1 MAELK
6 EGVAVVTVGRTAPIP
21 PGPQLAKDSLPVV
34 IASDQEAVPVVVQ
47 NQQISEVS
55 LSLLGIPRAEVALG
69 IFADVTTYDINP
81 NEWASEGTG
90 TTTHIPTESAA
101 KVSLG
106 AGATNAYQILG
117 SKRFFRY
124 QPGRVSAATF
134 GTRVNATTDRTDI
147 KKFGAF
153 DKRDGY
159 YLEVQGGGQTAIGD
173 KEFNLYV
180 VRRTSALESN
190 ESGIRTPNTSDGDRG
205 IAGTDLVIVRAGLT
219 YIHAGLLDLSLRKT
233 ATVNASLP
241 GSNTIGG
248 IFSSAGATPVPAA
261 LEFTVPND
269 YLYTYEYRVPRKFF
283 SHDRLDAE
291 TRTQYYSD
299 RTPGRN
305 SFTVSIGG
313 TAGSPSVSYGNP
325 SVVLDDLGNIATR
338 QSVWNI
344 DLSKVTMFKIEYSW
358 YGAVGGHF
366 LAYVPDATT
375 AGEARWVRMHHLRA
389 SNQLKSP
396 SLGNPTLPISYLV
409 QKGTSGNENSL
420 YKYGASYY
428 IDGGDKGTI
437 TARSA
442 SNTVDRSV
450 TVSGSMLLGLRTKE
464 TIGASSIRNR
474 MQVYP
479 TRLGIGASARG
490 VVRLVKNPTTVSGTP
505 SFTSADSLS
514 PIEFTT
520 SSGIVTISG
529 GTTVATFFVGEGG
542 VDIDLAP
549 YFGYNKDYLSYPLTA
564 AVGDALYV
572 FAQSSSGS
580 INASASLTWEEQV

>member
-1 MAELK
+1 MADLQ
-6 EGVAVVTVGRTAPIP
+6 EGVSVVTVGRTAPIP
-21 PGPQLAKDSLPVV
+21 PGPQLAKNSLPVV
-34 IASDQEAVPVVVQ
+34 IASDQEAVPVEVQ

-81 NEWASEGTG
+81 NEWQSEGPG
-90 TTTHIPTESAA
+90 TVTHIASESAA

-106 AGATNAYQILG
+106 TAVTNSYEILS

-134 GTRVNATTDRTDI
+134 GVRVNTTTDITDI

-153 DKRDGY
+153 DKKDGY
-159 YLEVQGGGQTAIGD
+159 YVEVQGGGQTAISD
-173 KEFNLYV
+173 QETNLYC

-190 ESGIRTPNTSDGDRG
+190 ESGIRTPNTVDGDRG
-205 IAGTDLVIVRAGLT
+205 TAGTDLVIVRAGLT
-219 YIHAGLLDLSLRKT
+219 YIHAALFDRSLRGSGNNIGSNASSSGA
-233 ATVNASLP
+233 ATVAASFL
-241 GSNTIGG
+241 
-248 IFSSAGATPVPAA
+248 V
-261 LEFTVPND
+261 VPNE
-269 YLYTYEYRVPRKFF
+269 YRYTYEYRVPRKYF
-283 SHDRLDAE
+283 SHDRLDGQ

-299 RTPGRN
+299 RTPGRS

-313 TAGSPSVSYGNP
+313 TADSPSVSYGN
-325 SVVLDDLGNIATR
+325 STVVTDDLGNVATKA
-338 QSVWNI
+338 SVWSI
-344 DLSKVTMFKIEYSW
+344 DFSKVTMYKVEYSW

-375 AGEARWVRMHHLRA
+375 AGEARWVRIHHVRA
-389 SNQLKSP
+389 SNQLTSP
-396 SLGNPTLPISYLV
+396 SLSNPTLPISYLV
-409 QKGTSGNENSL
+409 QKATSGNENSL

-437 TARSA
+437 VARSQ
-442 SNTVDRSV
+442 SNTADRSV
-450 TVSGSMLLGLRTKE
+450 TTSTSMLLALRTRS

-479 TRLGIGASARG
+479 TRLGVGTDART
-490 VVRLVKNPTTVSGTP
+490 VIRLIKNPTTVSGTP
-505 SFTSADSLS
+505 TFTVADTLS
-514 PIEFTT
+514 PIEYSLST
-520 SSGIVTISG
+520 SITAPVSGI
-529 GTTVATFFVGEGG
+529 TVATFFVGAGG

-564 AVGDALYV
+564 TTGDTLYV
-572 FAQSSSGS
+572 FAQAVSGTVNTS
-580 INASASLTWEEQV
+580 GALTWEEQV

>member
-173 KEFNLYV
+173 KEFNLYA

-190 ESGIRTPNTSDGDRG
+190 ESGIRTPDTSDGDRG

-219 YIHAGLLDLSLRKT
+219 YIHAALFDLSLRGAGNSIGGNASSDGS
-233 ATVNASLP
+233 ATV
-241 GSNTIGG
+241 
-248 IFSSAGATPVPAA
+248 AA
-261 LEFTVPND
+261 AFITVPNA
-269 YLYTYEYRVPRKFF
+269 YRYTYEYRVPRKFF

-325 SVVLDDLGNIATR
+325 SVVLDDLGNIDTR

-389 SNQLKSP
+389 SNQLTSP

-490 VVRLVKNPTTVSGTP
+490 VVRLVKNPTVVSGTP
-505 SFTSADSLS
+505 VFVSADSLS

-520 SSGIVTISG
+520 TSGVVTISG
-529 GTTVATFFVGEGG
+529 GITVATFFVGEGG
-542 VDIDLAP
+542 VDIDLSP
-549 YFGYNKDYLSYPLTA
+549 YFGYNKDYLSFPLTA
-564 AVGDALYV
+564 LTGDSLYV
-572 FAQSSSGS
+572 FAQASSGTTS
-580 INASASLTWEEQV
+580 ASAALTWEEQV

>member
-1 MAELK
+1 MSDTLK

-21 PGPQLAKDSLPVV
+21 PGPQPASKSLPVV
-34 IASDQEAVPVVVQ
+34 IASDQDAVPVEVQ

-55 LSLLGIPRAEVALG
+55 LSLLGIPRSEVALG

-101 KVSLG
+101 KVALG
-106 AGATNAYQILG
+106 TGAANAFQILG

-134 GTRVNATTDRTDI
+134 GVRTSVSTDRTDI

-159 YLEVQGGGQTAIGD
+159 YLEVQGGGQISATD
-173 KEFNLYV
+173 KEVNLYA
-180 VRRTSALESN
+180 VRRTSAFESN
-190 ESGIRTPNTSDGDRG
+190 EIGIRTPNTIDGDRG
-205 IAGTDLVIVRAGLT
+205 TAGTDLVIVRAGLT
-219 YIHAGLLDLSLRKT
+219 YIHAALFDLSIRG
-233 ATVNASLP
+233 VGNSIGSNASSD
-241 GSNTIGG
+241 GTTSV
-248 IFSSAGATPVPAA
+248 GASF
-261 LEFTVPND
+261 LTVPSE
-269 YLYTYEYRVPRKFF
+269 YRYTYEYRVPRKFF

-291 TRTQYYSD
+291 NRTQYYAD
-299 RTPGRN
+299 RTPGKN

-313 TAGSPSVSYGNP
+313 TADSPNVTYGN
-325 SVVLDDLGNIATR
+325 SSFVVDEAGDIATR

-344 DLSKVTMFKIEYSW
+344 DFSKVTMFKIEYSW

-389 SNQLKSP
+389 SNQLTSP
-396 SLGNPTLPISYLV
+396 SLANPTLPITYIA
-409 QKGTSGNENSL
+409 QKATSGNECAI

-442 SNTVDRSV
+442 SNASDRPV
-450 TVSGSMLLGLRTKE
+450 TTSGTMLIGLRTKE
-464 TIGASSIRNR
+464 TINSIRNR

-479 TRLGIGASARG
+479 TRLGVGTSERG
-490 VVRLVKNPTTVSGTP
+490 VIKLIKNPTTVSGAP
-505 SFTSADSLS
+505 SFSSADTLS
-514 PIEFTT
+514 PVEFTT
-520 SSGIVTISG
+520 TSGVATISG
-529 GTTVATFFVGEGG
+529 GITVATFFVGAGG

-564 AVGDALYV
+564 VTGDTLYV
-572 FAQSSSGS
+572 FAESSSGT
-580 INASASLTWEEQV
+580 IQASASLTWEEQV

>member
-1 MAELK
+1 MSELK

-21 PGPQLAKDSLPVV
+21 PGPQLASKSLPVV

-81 NEWASEGTG
+81 NEWASEGAG

-101 KVSLG
+101 EVSLG
-106 AGATNAYQILG
+106 AGSTNAYQILG

-134 GTRVNATTDRTDI
+134 GTRVNTTTDRTDI

-159 YLEVQGGGQTAIGD
+159 YLEVQGGAQTAIGD
-173 KEFNLYV
+173 KELNLYA
-180 VRRTSALESN
+180 VRRTSAMESN
-190 ESGIRTPNTSDGDRG
+190 ETGIRTPNTSDGDKG
-205 IAGTDLVIVRAGLT
+205 EAGVDLVIVRAGLT
-219 YIHAGLLDLSLRKT
+219 YIHAGLFDLSLRG
-233 ATVNASLP
+233 V
-241 GSNTIGG
+241 GSTIGG
-248 IFSSAGATPVPAA
+248 IFSSAGATPAPVD
-261 LEFTVPND
+261 LQFTVPNA
-269 YLYTYEYRVPRKFF
+269 YRYTYEYRVPRKFF

-305 SFTVSIGG
+305 SFTVSING
-313 TAGSPSVSYGNP
+313 TAGSPNVSYGEP
-325 SVVLDDLGNIATR
+325 SKVLNDAGDIATR
-338 QSVWNI
+338 ESVWNI
-344 DLSKVTMFKIEYSW
+344 DFSKVTMFKIEYSW

-389 SNQLKSP
+389 SNQLTSP
-396 SLGNPTLPISYLV
+396 SLANPTLPITYLV

-442 SNTVDRSV
+442 SNAADRSI
-450 TVSGSMLLGLRTKE
+450 TASGTMLLGLRTKE

-479 TRLGIGASARG
+479 TRLGIGTSARG
-490 VVRLVKNPTTVSGTP
+490 VIKLVKNPTVVSGTP

-520 SSGIVTISG
+520 SSGISTISG

-564 AVGDALYV
+564 VAGDALYV

-580 INASASLTWEEQV
+580 IDASASLTWEEQV

>member
-1 MAELK
+1 MADELK

-21 PGPQLAKDSLPVV
+21 PGPQPASKSLPVV
-34 IASDQEAVPVVVQ
+34 IASDQEAVPVEVQ
-47 NQQISEVS
+47 NQQVSEVS
-55 LSLLGIPRAEVALG
+55 LSLLGIPRSEVALG

-90 TTTHIPTESAA
+90 TTTHVPAESAA

-106 AGATNAYQILG
+106 TGAANAFQILG

-134 GTRVNATTDRTDI
+134 GVRTNISTDRTDI

-159 YLEVQGGGQTAIGD
+159 YLEVQGGGQTSIGD
-173 KEFNLYV
+173 KEVNLYA
-180 VRRTSALESN
+180 VRRSSAFESN
-190 ESGIRTPNTSDGDRG
+190 ESGIRTPNVSDGDRG
-205 IAGTDLVIVRAGLT
+205 TAGTDLVIVRAGLT
-219 YIHAGLLDLSLRKT
+219 YIHAALFDLSLRGVGNNIGGNAASDGT
-233 ATVNASLP
+233 ATVAASF
-241 GSNTIGG
+241 I
-248 IFSSAGATPVPAA
+248 
-261 LEFTVPND
+261 TVPNA
-269 YLYTYEYRVPRKFF
+269 YRYTYEYRVPRKFF

-291 TRTQYYSD
+291 DRTQYYSD
-299 RTPGRN
+299 RTPGRS

-313 TAGSPSVSYGNP
+313 TASSPNITFGNP
-325 SVVLDDLGNIATR
+325 SVVLDDNGNIATR
-338 QSVWNI
+338 QSVWDI

-375 AGEARWVRMHHLRA
+375 AGEARWVRMHHIRA
-389 SNQLKSP
+389 SNQLTSP
-396 SLGNPTLPISYLV
+396 SLGNPTLPITYLV
-409 QKGTSGNENSL
+409 QKATSGNENSV

-442 SNTVDRSV
+442 SNATDRPV
-450 TVSGSMLLGLRTKE
+450 TTSGTMLLGLRTKE

-479 TRLGIGASARG
+479 TRLGVGTSARG
-490 VVRLVKNPTTVSGTP
+490 VVKLIKNPTVVSGTP

-520 SSGIVTISG
+520 TSGVNTVTG
-529 GTTVATFFVGEGG
+529 GITVATFFVGTGG

-564 AVGDALYV
+564 AAGDTLYV
-572 FAQSSSGS
+572 FAQSSAGS
-580 INASASLTWEEQV
+580 IDASASLTWEEQV

>member
-69 IFADVTTYDINP
+69 IFADVTTYAINP
-81 NEWASEGTG
+81 NEWASEGAG

-101 KVSLG
+101 EVSLG
-106 AGATNAYQILG
+106 AGATGAYQILG

-134 GTRVNATTDRTDI
+134 GTRVNVTTDRTDI

-173 KEFNLYV
+173 KEFNLYA
-180 VRRTSALESN
+180 VRRTSAMESD
-190 ESGIRTPNTSDGDRG
+190 EIGIRTPNASDGDRG
-205 IAGTDLVIVRAGLT
+205 TAGADLVIVRAGLT
-219 YIHAGLLDLSLRKT
+219 YIHAALFDLSLQG
-233 ATVNASLP
+233 VGNSIGGNASSD
-241 GSNTIGG
+241 GSGT
-248 IFSSAGATPVPAA
+248 VAA
-261 LEFTVPND
+261 AFITVPNA
-269 YLYTYEYRVPRKFF
+269 YRYTYEYRVPRKYF

-305 SFTVSIGG
+305 SFTVTIGG
-313 TAGSPSVSYGNP
+313 TAGSPSVSYGNS
-325 SVVLDDLGNIATR
+325 SVVLDDADNIATR
-338 QSVWNI
+338 ESVWNI
-344 DLSKVTMFKIEYSW
+344 DFSKVTMFKIEYSW

-389 SNQLKSP
+389 SNQLTSP

-442 SNTVDRSV
+442 SNASDRAV

-464 TIGASSIRNR
+464 TVGASSIRNR

-479 TRLGIGASARG
+479 TRLGIGTSARG
-490 VVRLVKNPTTVSGTP
+490 VIKLVKNPTVVSGTP

-520 SSGIVTISG
+520 SSGVVTISG

-564 AVGDALYV
+564 ASGDALYV

-580 INASASLTWEEQV
+580 IDASASLTWEEQV

>member
-1 MAELK
+1 MSELK

-21 PGPQLAKDSLPVV
+21 PGPQLASKSLPVV

-81 NEWASEGTG
+81 NEWASEGAG

-101 KVSLG
+101 EVSLG
-106 AGATNAYQILG
+106 AGSTNAYQILG

-134 GTRVNATTDRTDI
+134 GTRVNTTTDRTDI

-159 YLEVQGGGQTAIGD
+159 YLEVQGGAQTAIGD
-173 KEFNLYV
+173 KELNLYA
-180 VRRTSALESN
+180 VRRTSAMESN
-190 ESGIRTPNTSDGDRG
+190 ETGIRTPNTSDGDKG
-205 IAGTDLVIVRAGLT
+205 EAGVDLVIVRAGLT
-219 YIHAGLLDLSLRKT
+219 YIHAGLFDLSLRG
-233 ATVNASLP
+233 V
-241 GSNTIGG
+241 GSTIGG
-248 IFSSAGATPVPAA
+248 IFSSAGATPAPVD
-261 LEFTVPND
+261 LQFTVPNA
-269 YLYTYEYRVPRKFF
+269 YRYTYEYRVPRKFF

-305 SFTVSIGG
+305 SFTVSING
-313 TAGSPSVSYGNP
+313 TAGSPNVSYGEP
-325 SVVLDDLGNIATR
+325 SKVLNDAGDIATR
-338 QSVWNI
+338 ESVWNI
-344 DLSKVTMFKIEYSW
+344 DFSKVTMFKIEYSW

-389 SNQLKSP
+389 SNQLTSP
-396 SLGNPTLPISYLV
+396 SLANPTLPISYLV

-442 SNTVDRSV
+442 SNAADRSI
-450 TVSGSMLLGLRTKE
+450 TASGTMLLGLRTKE

-479 TRLGIGASARG
+479 TRLGIGTSARG
-490 VVRLVKNPTTVSGTP
+490 VIRLVKNPTVVSGTP

-520 SSGIVTISG
+520 SSGISTISG

-564 AVGDALYV
+564 VAGDALYV

-580 INASASLTWEEQV
+580 IDASASLTWEEQV